1 MFIVRSAQSGGQ
13 VDGQGHPA
21 PAQGLGV
28 SCVGTPCSSQTARW
42 DPAPAG
48 ERQEQDWLPEP
59 GLLVPRN
66 LRRSGGSGH
75 WQVPAQL
82 VGAQQR
88 VESGSTRLPPLLLAR
103 SLSARGMGCQSPAWP
118 RRARAWGCWHKGWWA
133 CPPETTRHG
142 SLPSLSGSQPI
153 FHPEEFLRHKV
164 RKKLKDKKALLKVC
178 KRRGHDCLLSPHFAP
193 LCWRRR
199 PPHSSFPH
207 VPPPPTSGHPSLAS
221 SVQTTVSILSPRPH
235 VPSPGGSVPQSWAAG
250 PALFPVS

>member
-1 MFIVRSAQSGGQ
+1 MNLRREPRELREALLLALDKQERTVFIVRSAQSGGL

-88 VESGSTRLPPLLLAR
+88 VESGSTRFPPVA
-103 SLSARGMGCQSPAWP
+103 GTEPQCQ
-118 RRARAWGCWHKGWWA
+118 RDGV
-133 CPPETTRHG
+133 
-142 SLPSLSGSQPI
+142 PI
-153 FHPEEFLRHKV
+153 
-164 RKKLKDKKALLKVC
+164 A
-178 KRRGHDCLLSPHFAP
+178 
-193 LCWRRR
+193 
-199 PPHSSFPH
+199 
-207 VPPPPTSGHPSLAS
+207 SLAS
-221 SVQTTVSILSPRPH
+221 EGPGVGLLAQRVVGMSPRDNKAWLTPLTLRF
-235 VPSPGGSVPQSWAAG
+235 PANISPRRI
-250 PALFPVS
+250 PVSQR